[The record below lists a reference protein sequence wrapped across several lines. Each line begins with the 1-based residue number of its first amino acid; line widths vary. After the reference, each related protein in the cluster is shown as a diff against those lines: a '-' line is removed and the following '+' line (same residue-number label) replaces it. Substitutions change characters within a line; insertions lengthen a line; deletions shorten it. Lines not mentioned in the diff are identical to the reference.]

1 MKNPSCLSKNR
12 KYSMPFLP
20 GLVTDS
26 LSITGMH
33 KVKPAADLHNTTL
46 KFISFSELVLS
57 KKKKHN
63 VFAYMMGQ
71 IVIVMIN
78 KHGWKMCQS

>member
-57 KKKKHN
+57 KKKKKTLCFCLYDRPN
-63 VFAYMMGQ
+63 CDSDD
-71 IVIVMIN
+71 
-78 KHGWKMCQS
+78 K